1 MNSEYTCKARLFF
14 PPNTI
19 IFFHVFNVDF
29 FVPGVPKVGGFSI
42 CSTPGLLKREG
53 VLELAVK
60 YSKHPP
66 AHWCALDSE
75 VDLRVG
81 GGFYFDLVPSE
92 PAVELLLLVA
102 GRVGINP
109 FYSILLHVADL
120 HPGLG
125 LRTWASTDVLL
136 CKNTQGLLFN
146 FVMEGFLK
154 KKVNCIV
161 CLQHRY
167 VNLPVVPLT

>member
-1 MNSEYTCKARLFF
+1 MAVLC
-14 PPNTI
+14 
-19 IFFHVFNVDF
+19 
-29 FVPGVPKVGGFSI
+29 FSPQ
-42 CSTPGLLKREG
+42 CT
-53 VLELAVK
+53 
-60 YSKHPP
+60 
-66 AHWCALDSE
+66 LDTE

-81 GGFYFDLVPSE
+81 CGFYFDLVPSE

-125 LRTWASTDVLL
+125 LRTWTSTD
-136 CKNTQGLLFN
+136 CCAKNTQGLLFN

-154 KKVNCIV
+154 LKLIVLV